1 MKYFLALIIS
11 CHTIFAATLLS
22 LTASEDGDKIDV
34 VLSFDTQFEGNIE
47 QTMSPKGP
55 VLYISDAVIDAKKEI
70 TFKSQT
76 IKKII
81 LSKESPSRAALQIES
96 DSPLNIEAQKS
107 NDNHK
112 LEFIVSSSSKPTQT
126 PYDKTRS
133 EQFSKSF
140 SEKFDQSREQK
151 SESDFYWRYI
161 VVIAFMAFLL
171 IVLVIVKK
179 YYAGKQEALKNKAK
193 AQNREFVERGDE
205 RRQGAPLPED
215 KYDIV
220 ERGNDRRQGIDPYSD
235 FASAHN
241 HAKQDRQQS
250 SSFARADEELNIIS
264 QKSIDDKNK
273 LVAVEYDGDRYLL
286 LIGPNSTIMEKTATD
301 RRAKE
306 FEETFLRNDNRL
318 ENYLKS
324 KPLSKL
330 DLYKARAEG
339 D

>member
-11 CHTIFAATLLS
+11 CHALLASTLIS
-22 LTASEDGDKIDV
+22 LTASEDGNKVSV

-70 TFKSQT
+70 TFKSPT
-76 IKKII
+76 IKKIV

-96 DSPLNIEAQKS
+96 DSPLSIEAHKS

-112 LEFIVSSSSKPTQT
+112 LEFIVSSSDKASQT

-171 IVLVIVKK
+171 IILIIVKK
-179 YYAGKQEALKNKAK
+179 QYAGKQNALKAK
-193 AQNREFVERGDE
+193 ARAQNKEFVDRGDD

-220 ERGNDRRQGIDPYSD
+220 ERGSDRRQGLDPYSD
-235 FASAHN
+235 FSSSY
-241 HAKQDRQQS
+241 AKQEKHS
-250 SSFARADEELNIIS
+250 YSSFAKADEELNIIS

-318 ENYLKS
+318 ENYLKT

-330 DLYKARAEG
+330 ELYKARAEG